1 MAHRISP
8 VPAGYREPAYDLLGV
23 LGLVVGAIAAV
34 TAYGITRSPALAA
47 GAFILVSYLL
57 GRVAPDLLT
66 EADRIHHAAYLLIG
80 PVLGVPSA
88 FVLLA
93 LATPAWLAVA
103 LGVVVGGGGQ
113 LLLGHR
119 FLREVF
125 EEEAGLDVEG
135 LHLHLPR
142 RR

>member
-23 LGLVVGAIAAV
+23 FGLAAGAIAAV
-34 TAYGITRSPALAA
+34 TASGVTRSPALAV

-80 PVLGVPSA
+80 PVVGIPTALL
-88 FVLLA
+88 LLA
-93 LATPAWLAVA
+93 LPAPAWLAVGLA
-103 LGVVVGGGGQ
+103 VAAAGGAQ

-125 EEEAGLDVEG
+125 DEEAGLDLED
-135 LHLHLPR
+135 LHLLPR

>member
-23 LGLVVGAIAAV
+23 FGLAAGAIAAV
-34 TAYGITRSPALAA
+34 TAYGVTRSPALAV

-80 PVLGVPSA
+80 PVVGIPTALL
-88 FVLLA
+88 LLA
-93 LATPAWLAVA
+93 LPAPAWLAVGLA
-103 LGVVVGGGGQ
+103 VAAAGGAQ

-125 EEEAGLDVEG
+125 DEEAGLDLED
-135 LHLHLPR
+135 LHLLPR